1 MTRRDYDMVLFG
13 ATGFTGRLVAT
24 HLARRTSGTTLRW
37 AIAGR
42 SRERLEAVAADLPG
56 ADPAIEVVDLADG
69 EAVRSVTARTAVVA
83 TTVGPYMRLGEP
95 IVAACV
101 DTATDY
107 ADITGEPG
115 FVAVVRD
122 RYGQAAHDAGIR
134 LVTCCG
140 FDSVPHDLGARFTAE
155 QLPQDA
161 DLRVRG
167 YVWTRARFSGGTAHS
182 ALEAVASR
190 RTGGAGRPA
199 PGAPQVR
206 KVRSLAPRIHR
217 AADGLTGYGVP
228 LPTVDPAI
236 VLRSARSLPGYGRSF
251 AYGHYALLE
260 RLPTAVAG
268 VVGAGLFA
276 TAAILPPTRAL
287 MRHVLPAAGDGPS
300 EAVRTRSRFSV
311 TFVGEGG
318 GQRVV
323 TRVAG
328 GDPGYD
334 ETARMLGE
342 AALSLAQDARGEH
355 VGAVTPAMAL
365 GDAYRRRLQDQ
376 GMRFEVL
383 GSDDEAADPDPADGA

>member
-1 MTRRDYDMVLFG
+1 MTDRDYDLVLFG
-13 ATGFTGRLVAT
+13 ATGFTGRLVAA
-24 HLARRTSGTTLRW
+24 HLARRTSGTTVRW

-42 SRERLEAVAADLPG
+42 SRDRLEAVARDLPG
-56 ADPAIEVVDLADG
+56 AGPAIEVVELAD
-69 EAVRSVTARTAVVA
+69 ADALRAVTARTAVVA
-83 TTVGPYMRLGEP
+83 TTIGPYMRLGEP

-101 DTATDY
+101 DTATEY

-115 FVAVVRD
+115 FVAMVRD
-122 RYGQAAHDAGIR
+122 RYGEAAYEAGIR

-140 FDSVPHDLGARFTAE
+140 FDSVPHDLGAQFTAE
-155 QLPQDA
+155 HLPQDA
-161 DLRVRG
+161 DLKVRG

-190 RTGGAGRPA
+190 RTGGAGRA
-199 PGAPQVR
+199 AHGAPEVR
-206 KVRSLAPRIHR
+206 RVRSVAPRVHR
-217 AADGLTGYGVP
+217 AVAGLTGYGVP

-236 VLRSARSLPGYGRSF
+236 VLRSARALPGYGRSF

-268 VVGAGLFA
+268 VIGAGLFA
-276 TAAILPPTRAL
+276 AAAILPPTRVL

-300 EAVRTRSRFSV
+300 EAVRARSRFSV

-318 GQRVV
+318 GRRVV
-323 TRVAG
+323 TRVSG

-334 ETARMLGE
+334 ETAKMLGE
-342 AALSLAQDARGEH
+342 AALSLAQDGPGAYA
-355 VGAVTPAMAL
+355 GAVTPAMAL
-365 GDAYRRRLQDQ
+365 GESYRRRLQDQ

-383 GSDDEAADPDPADGA
+383 GATDDVGDPDPG

>member
-1 MTRRDYDMVLFG
+1 MTDRDYDVVLFG
-13 ATGFTGRLVAT
+13 ATGFTGRLTAA

-37 AIAGR
+37 AVAGR
-42 SRERLEAVAADLPG
+42 SRERLEALAAELPG
-56 ADPAIEVVDLADG
+56 EGPAIEVVDLADADG
-69 EAVRSVTARTAVVA
+69 LRALTARTGVVA

-101 DTATDY
+101 DTGTDY

-115 FVAVVRD
+115 FVAMVRD
-122 RYGQAAHDAGIR
+122 RYGEAAHEAGIR

-140 FDSVPHDLGARFTAE
+140 FDSVPHDLGAQFTAG

-161 DLRVRG
+161 DLQVRG

-182 ALEAVASR
+182 ALEAVATR
-190 RTGGAGRPA
+190 RTGGAGRAA
-199 PGAPQVR
+199 PGAPHLR
-206 KVRSLAPRIHR
+206 RVRSIPPRVHR
-217 AADGLTGYGVP
+217 ATAGLTGYGVP

-236 VLRSARSLPGYGRSF
+236 VLRSARALPGYGRSF

-276 TAAILPPTRAL
+276 AAAILPPTRVL
-287 MRHVLPAAGDGPS
+287 MRHLLPAAGDGPS
-300 EAVRTRSRFSV
+300 EAVRARSRFSV
-311 TFVGEGG
+311 TFVGDGG
-318 GQRVV
+318 GERVV
-323 TRVAG
+323 TRVSG

-342 AALSLAQDARGEH
+342 AALSLAQDARSEYA
-355 VGAVTPAMAL
+355 GALTPAMAL
-365 GDAYRRRLQDQ
+365 GTSYRRRLEDQ

-383 GSDDEAADPDPADGA
+383 TPPGRVG

>member
-1 MTRRDYDMVLFG
+1 MTTRDYDVVLFG
-13 ATGFTGRLVAT
+13 ATGFTGRLTAA
-24 HLARRTSGTTLRW
+24 HLARRTAGTTVRW
-37 AIAGR
+37 AVAGR
-42 SRERLEAVAADLPG
+42 SRERLEAVVADLPG
-56 ADPAIEVVDLADG
+56 DGPAIEVVDLTDA
-69 EAVRSVTARTAVVA
+69 EALRSLTARAAVVA
-83 TTVGPYMRLGEP
+83 TTIGPYMRLGEP
-95 IVAACV
+95 VVAACV

-115 FVAVVRD
+115 FVAMVRD
-122 RYGQAAHDAGIR
+122 RYGQAAHEAGIR
-134 LVTCCG
+134 LVSCCG
-140 FDSVPHDLGARFTAE
+140 FDSVPHDLGAQFTAE

-161 DLRVRG
+161 DLQVRG

-199 PGAPQVR
+199 PGAPEVR
-206 KVRSLAPRIHR
+206 PVRSLAPRVHR
-217 AADGLTGYGVP
+217 AVAGLAGYGVP

-236 VLRSARSLPGYGRSF
+236 VLRSARALPGYGRSF

-260 RLPTAVAG
+260 RLPTAIAG

-287 MRHVLPAAGDGPS
+287 LRRVLPAAGDGPS
-300 EAVRTRSRFSV
+300 EAVRSRSRFSV

-318 GQRVV
+318 GERVV

-334 ETARMLGE
+334 ETAKMLGE
-342 AALSLAQDARGEH
+342 AALSLAQDGPGGHA
-355 VGAVTPAMAL
+355 GAVTPAMAL
-365 GDAYRRRLQDQ
+365 GAAYRRRLQDQ

-383 GSDDEAADPDPADGA
+383 GPTDEVGDPDPTTGS